1 MHVSAEHFLP
11 LLGHRLLIFNLTYE
25 LTLNLIGFKQ
35 FDSDKNFIG
44 AIKAS
49 RGYRILTEQVEMAD
63 NDRGMLQLLKAY
75 KLETAKQKQQLLR
88 RRLAVFKRK
97 HQISAGLMAEKAS
110 EYDAKVEV
118 HE

>member
-1 MHVSAEHFLP
+1 M
-11 LLGHRLLIFNLTYE
+11 IFNLTYE

-49 RGYRILTEQVEMAD
+49 RGYRLLTEQVEMAD
-63 NDRGMLQLLKAY
+63 NDRSMLQLLKSY
-75 KLETAKQKQQLLR
+75 KLETAKQKNLLLK
-88 RRLAVFKRK
+88 RRLAVFKKK
-97 HQISAGLMAEKAS
+97 HKASAELMAEKAI
-110 EYDAKVEV
+110 EYDAKVDL